1 MKRKT
6 LPFLHLLCSITLIT
20 GLTPARA
27 ADGADIAAMAPP
39 ALQRLIGTVLPEH
52 PRLQAV
58 KAELAR
64 ARAGLQAAD
73 KAVYNPELELDAER
87 TDVDTRSLQL
97 SQTLDMGDQRGAR
110 TGVAGAGL
118 RKARARYARERQ
130 ALMRDL
136 LQAMAK
142 DTTNRALAGLA
153 KRRLELMR
161 EFADLAERRHR
172 AGDLAQVELELARL
186 AYSEALM
193 NNAAAQA
200 EAAAARER
208 LRALFGSVPANAPLP
223 ENLPAPHLPSSLDD
237 FVRRLPVMQAIEADV
252 AAARQTV
259 ELRRAERSWDPTIAV
274 RGGSEAD
281 NRLIGATLTVPL
293 KVRNPLR
300 AEVAVA
306 QQARIA
312 AEQQAR
318 QAFRDQKAL
327 LLAVTARYRL
337 VLAAWNEWQRTGRSS
352 IQRQL
357 ELIRRLWQAGDMST
371 TDYLVQLKQALETEA
386 AGLELRGRVW
396 HSSFEWLYT
405 TARLAHWLNNE
416 ETD

>member
-1 MKRKT
+1 MKRKALT
-6 LPFLHLLCSITLIT
+6 LLHLLCSITLIAGPAT
-20 GLTPARA
+20 ARA
-27 ADGADIAAMAPP
+27 ADGADLSGQAPP
-39 ALQRLIGTVLPEH
+39 ALQRLVATVLPDH
-52 PRLQAV
+52 PRLQAI

-64 ARAGLQAAD
+64 AEAGLRGAE
-73 KAVYNPELELDAER
+73 KAVYNPELEIDAER
-87 TDVDTRSLQL
+87 TDVDTRYLQL
-97 SQTLDMGDQRGAR
+97 SQAIDMGDQRGAR
-110 TGVAGAGL
+110 TGVADAEL
-118 RKARARYARERQ
+118 RRTRARYTQERL

-136 LQAMAK
+136 LQAMAD
-142 DTTNRALAGLA
+142 DTTNRALARLA
-153 KRRLELMR
+153 TRRLDLMR
-161 EFADLAERRHR
+161 EFAELAERRHR
-172 AGDLAQVELELARL
+172 AGDLDQVELELARL

-200 EAAAARER
+200 EAAAARQR
-208 LRALFGSVPANAPLP
+208 LQALFGNVPADAPLP
-223 ENLPAPHLPSSLDD
+223 ENLPAPQLPSPVDD

-274 RGGSEAD
+274 RGGAEDD

-300 AEVAVA
+300 AEVEAA
-306 QQARIA
+306 QQALIA
-312 AEQQAR
+312 AEQQAQ

-337 VLAAWNEWQRTGRSS
+337 VQVAWSEWQRTGRSS
-352 IQRQL
+352 IKRQL
-357 ELIRRLWQAGDMST
+357 ALIKRLWQAGDMST

-396 HSSFEWLYT
+396 NSSFEWLYT
-405 TARLAHWLNNE
+405 TARLANWLNNE
-416 ETD
+416 EAN

>member
-1 MKRKT
+1 MKRKALT
-6 LPFLHLLCSITLIT
+6 LLHLLCSITLIT
-20 GLTPARA
+20 GPATARA
-27 ADGADIAAMAPP
+27 ADGADISGQAPP
-39 ALQRLIGTVLPEH
+39 ALQRLVATVLPDH
-52 PRLQAV
+52 PRLQAS

-64 ARAGLQAAD
+64 AEAGLRGAD
-73 KAVYNPELELDAER
+73 KAVYNPELEIDAER
-87 TDVDTRSLQL
+87 TDVDTRYLQL
-97 SQTLDMGDQRGAR
+97 SQAIDMGDQRGAR
-110 TGVAGAGL
+110 TSVADAEL
-118 RKARARYARERQ
+118 RRARARYIQERQ

-136 LQAMAK
+136 LQAIAE
-142 DTTNRALAGLA
+142 DTTNRALARLA
-153 KRRLELMR
+153 TRRLELMR

-172 AGDLAQVELELARL
+172 AGDLDQVELELARL

-200 EAAAARER
+200 EAAAARQR
-208 LRALFGSVPANAPLP
+208 LQALFGSVPAEAPLP
-223 ENLPAPHLPSSLDD
+223 ENLPAPQLPTPVDD

-274 RGGSEAD
+274 RGGAEDD

-300 AEVAVA
+300 AEVEAA
-306 QQARIA
+306 QQALIA
-312 AEQQAR
+312 AEQQAQ

-337 VLAAWNEWQRTGRSS
+337 VQVAWSEWQRTGRSS
-352 IQRQL
+352 IKRQL
-357 ELIRRLWQAGDMST
+357 ALIKRLWQAGDMST

-396 HSSFEWLYT
+396 NSSFEWLYT
-405 TARLAHWLNNE
+405 TARLADWLNNE
-416 ETD
+416 EAN